1 MYTHT
6 HTHTHARTHARTHT
20 HTALKFEQIYL
31 FRNAIDCILLYLI
44 ELIHWAV
51 INWGDSPSC
60 DSLKLFTELWF
71 CEVLTELWLIGL
83 IHWAVIQW
91 DDSLSCD

>member
-31 FRNAIDCILLYLI
+31 FRNAIDCR
-44 ELIHWAV
+44 
-51 INWGDSPSC
+51 
-60 DSLKLFTELWF
+60 KLCF
-71 CEVLTELWLIGL
+71 VLTVFEQFLQVMLNVLGCRL
-83 IHWAVIQW
+83 TY
-91 DDSLSCD
+91 